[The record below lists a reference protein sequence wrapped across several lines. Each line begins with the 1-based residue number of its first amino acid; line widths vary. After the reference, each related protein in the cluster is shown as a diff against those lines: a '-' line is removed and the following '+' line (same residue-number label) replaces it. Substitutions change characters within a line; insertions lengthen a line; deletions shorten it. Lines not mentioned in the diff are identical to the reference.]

1 MDQLNRFWRGF
12 FRFGEGRRGEG
23 GALEEGEGDV
33 KGDCIQY
40 LKESLFIY
48 L

>member
-12 FRFGEGRRGEG
+12 FRFGEGRRGG
-23 GALEEGEGDV
+23 GLEEGEVYV
-33 KGDCIQY
+33 KGDYIQY